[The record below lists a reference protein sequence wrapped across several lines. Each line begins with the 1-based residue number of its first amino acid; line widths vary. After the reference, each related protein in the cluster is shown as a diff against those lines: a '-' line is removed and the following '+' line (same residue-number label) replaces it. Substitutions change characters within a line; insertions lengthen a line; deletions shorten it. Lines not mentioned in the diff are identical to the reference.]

1 MIKSNIKQNSLSIS
15 QKSGINVRKKN
26 PAFKFLCLITACLIS
41 FSCNSKTPDLPK
53 EILGLH
59 IGMPKNEAQKILR
72 QIAVFDRDEQK
83 NQQVWRLKDDP
94 RFGYL
99 AVGYDQEDRI
109 RYISAFVNKSTVK
122 EKVSFQEIGDLNKAK
137 KEIIKPHY
145 RYIWDVPA
153 RDDRP
158 AYQVIAYGDNPDFL
172 TILSLNSSSSTASKE
187 ED

>member
-72 QIAVFDRDEQK
+72 QIAVFEETSK
-83 NQQVWRLKDDP
+83 K
-94 RFGYL
+94 
-99 AVGYDQEDRI
+99 
-109 RYISAFVNKSTVK
+109 SASVAPK
-122 EKVSFQEIGDLNKAK
+122 
-137 KEIIKPHY
+137 
-145 RYIWDVPA
+145 R
-153 RDDRP
+153 
-158 AYQVIAYGDNPDFL
+158 
-172 TILSLNSSSSTASKE
+172 
-187 ED
+187 